1 MILKNFFRGRK
12 SRKNRLVKFWRHR
25 PDPNLGLRI
34 EICRIVGGR
43 INERSVVGFTY
54 AFCEIQL
61 CWIFQKKILRP
72 WVLLNFKLFK
82 TSKFEVQ
89 TLPYNDFYIF

>member
-12 SRKNRLVKFWRHR
+12 SRKIVLCSHR
-25 PDPNLGLRI
+25 PEPNLGLRI

-61 CWIFQKKILRP
+61 CWIFQKKIWRP

-82 TSKFEVQ
+82 TSKFEVK